1 MNLLAPPGTREPRRR
16 STSDLF
22 RGMTVTKALAIL
34 KLTPREYKELSDKGF
49 REAFTRKQELEE
61 RQKSLSEDA
70 AKKGG
75 EKKANGSM
83 RYRPPPPPTI
93 DHKKLMEKSMKTHE
107 AFQFLVK
114 RRTTAKEQALS
125 RENSSCASCS
135 PSRAG
140 SRESWASQDLSSDI
154 QDLETCSPAA
164 KRRGSIYD
172 TYDLNSGPM
181 MVGPG
186 TPPPI
191 IIPGADKEEE
201 EEEHSGDTEIKVEQ
215 PKDR

>member
-1 MNLLAPPGTREPRRR
+1 MSLLAPPGTRETRRR

-34 KLTPREYKELSDKGF
+34 KLTQKEYKELSDKGF

-61 RQKSLSEDA
+61 RQRSLSEEA
-70 AKKGG
+70 GRGG
-75 EKKANGSM
+75 SKKANGSM
-83 RYRPPPPPTI
+83 RHRPPPPPTI
-93 DHKKLMEKSMKTHE
+93 DHKKLMEKSMRTHE

-114 RRTTAKEQALS
+114 KRTTSKEQALS

-140 SRESWASQDLSSDI
+140 SRESWASQDLGPDTH
-154 QDLETCSPAA
+154 DWETCSPAA

-172 TYDLNSGPM
+172 SYDMNSGPM

-191 IIPGADKEEE
+191 LIPGADREEE
-201 EEEHSGDTEIKVEQ
+201 ELTSDTETKVE
-215 PKDR
+215 KTKER